1 MMARAAAAKAASR
14 SDPVPRP
21 VSLPAAGTA
30 LLLIDVID
38 DLAFAGSAALINQA
52 EPMRAASHLQAARRR
67 RTDVGHRPHRLSPL
81 HDGLRQARA

>member
-1 MMARAAAAKAASR
+1 MAPAAARDRIR
-14 SDPVPRP
+14 SDRTRKTIAVPIT
-21 VSLPAAGTA
+21 GTA